1 MGVGMDASS
10 TMLDGASGLPEW
22 GAKELSLDLD
32 GVRTAFFGRANG
44 TMQQTSVLLHGR
56 THSSS

>member
-1 MGVGMDASS
+1 MDASS

-32 GVRTAFFGRANG
+32 GVLTAFFGRANG